1 MFCYNK
7 SVQWEATEVG
17 AKERRLWLMR
27 DYRVK
32 GGEMNVECWGLN
44 VLPASLDLVL
54 TQKTQTWLYRS
65 KGLMNKQ
72 GLMGWLFFSSK
83 KIIIML
89 IFTVLHVIPNLNDL
103 KEHTPKN
110 KAQRMNIKSILHHYM
125 SHQVK
130 WKKRTRGGES
140 ITAVYK
146 QHWKLIF
153 DSRRN

>member
-1 MFCYNK
+1 
-7 SVQWEATEVG
+7 
-17 AKERRLWLMR
+17 MR

-65 KGLMNKQ
+65 KGLTSKQ

-110 KAQRMNIKSILHHYM
+110 KAPRINIKSILHHYM

-130 WKKRTRGGES
+130 
-140 ITAVYK
+140 
-146 QHWKLIF
+146 
-153 DSRRN
+153 